1 MTASKERYVSDVLAE
16 MSRPQLEAINVI
28 CDFASG
34 KLRTKTPEAI
44 SAAEL
49 IEHRLDDEQQK
60 VAYYLIG
67 RAEADRSTPIILNLY
82 L

>member
-1 MTASKERYVSDVLAE
+1 MSEFKERCVSDVLTE
-16 MSRPQLEAINVI
+16 MNQPQIEAISII

-34 KLRTKTPEAI
+34 KLKIKTPEAI

-49 IEHRLDDEQQK
+49 IKRQMSDEQQK

-67 RAEADRSTPIILNLY
+67 KAETDHKTPLILSLY